1 MFKLNL
7 LKLNL
12 IVHLRHLMD
21 TCAAQRKFGD
31 LIKICIV
38 YMTSHGYPLDK
49 LCHSGSTFAF
59 CDLPGFIL
67 PMWHIWE
74 KWCTCSWVLRCS
86 NFISGLKE
94 TVFPADTWTVLHYF
108 SPRRVQIW
116 TSVLIGRRWKN
127 LPAHLGT
134 SPLRCVSRHFF
145 FRLSLNEWMVIRQ
158 NLIFKK

>member
-12 IVHLRHLMD
+12 LVHLRHLMG

-59 CDLPGFIL
+59 CDLLGFIL

-108 SPRRVQIW
+108 FSSESPNMDQRVDWPPLKKTCLLTWVPRRSAAFPV
-116 TSVLIGRRWKN
+116 T
-127 LPAHLGT
+127 
-134 SPLRCVSRHFF
+134 FF
-145 FRLSLNEWMVIRQ
+145 FGYRWMNEW
-158 NLIFKK
+158 